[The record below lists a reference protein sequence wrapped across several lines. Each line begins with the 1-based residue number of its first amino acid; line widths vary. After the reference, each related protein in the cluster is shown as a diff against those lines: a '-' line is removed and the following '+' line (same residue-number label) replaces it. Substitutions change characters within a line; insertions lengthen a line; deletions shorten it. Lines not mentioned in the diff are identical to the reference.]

1 MLNMLNKLSLG
12 VIGVLA
18 LGGCGGSS
26 DGSATNPTETQPLT
40 ADTPVEVTSIEDV
53 IDIDFAAAEVGSVVT
68 ITDGDLEGAT
78 IEVVES
84 VGGVSTALVT
94 LPGEEEGETQTQYF
108 VSSAISSFFEAQTQV
123 AAAGEDPD
131 SDLVATQTNGNTVQ
145 VNGHGVFMYTNEA
158 TLGTT
163 TVNVTG
169 IAIYDENSENLEVSG
184 ALYEGSV
191 GGTTFTGLT
200 AGRDTGNE
208 FSAPTT
214 GEYSYTGKTAVFDS
228 GGDSWQTDT
237 SSMTV
242 NFSTKT
248 GTYQA
253 ENFGLSEDGVAKTIT
268 VSSEITFDNTNGVI
282 VGSNSTLTSGEANGD
297 IALVGMMSTSHTEVA
312 GGFMPDDAVDGIV
325 GGVFALPK
333 VTP

>member
-1 MLNMLNKLSLG
+1 MLNKLSLG
-12 VIGVLA
+12 FVGVLA

-68 ITDGDLEGAT
+68 ITDGDLAGAT

-94 LPGEEEGETQTQYF
+94 LPGEEEGETQTNYF

-123 AAAGEDPD
+123 TAAGEDPD
-131 SDLVATQTNGNTVQ
+131 SGLVGTQTNGNTVQ
-145 VNGHGVFMYTNEA
+145 VNGHGVFIYTNEA

-169 IAIYDENSENLEVSG
+169 ISIYDENSENLEVSG
-184 ALYEGSV
+184 VIYEGSV
-191 GGTTFTGLT
+191 GGTTFTGIS

-228 GGDSWQTDT
+228 EGDSWQTDT

-268 VSSEITFDNTNGVI
+268 VSSDITFDNTNGVI
-282 VGSNSTLTSGEANGD
+282 VGSNSTLKSGEASGD

-312 GGFMPDDAVDGIV
+312 GGFISDDAVDGLV
-325 GGVFALPK
+325 GGIFALPK
-333 VTP
+333 VNP

>member
-1 MLNMLNKLSLG
+1 MFNMLNKLSLG
-12 VIGVLA
+12 FVGVLA

-84 VGGVSTALVT
+84 VGGVSTAIVT

-108 VSSAISSFFEAQTQV
+108 VSSGISSFFEAQTQV
-123 AAAGEDPD
+123 TAAGEDPD
-131 SDLVATQTNGNTVQ
+131 SDVVITQTTGNTVQ
-145 VNGHGVFMYTNEA
+145 VNGHGVFIYTNEA

-163 TVNVTG
+163 TINNTG

-184 ALYEGSV
+184 AIYQGSV

-253 ENFGLSEDGVAKTIT
+253 ENFGLSEGGVAKTIT
-268 VSSEITFDNTNGVI
+268 VSSDITFDNTNGVI
-282 VGSNSTLTSGEANGD
+282 VGSNSTLESGGTSGD

-312 GGFMPDDAVDGIV
+312 GGFISDDAVDGLV
-325 GGVFALPK
+325 GGIFALPK
-333 VTP
+333 VNP